1 MLALIYF
8 IPVLTTLMWFVTFV
22 LKADR
27 QRRRTY
33 TVALAGEFCFY
44 ILYSVFVLPETD
56 FLLMVKLDAVLVPV
70 SLLAAAFL
78 AMHIRQ
84 LRTGSWSWGEYFL
97 LSLPAI
103 VIGSAVG
110 VLYYLIGFN
119 TAASIASTYFSTG
132 VWPEEYS
139 GDLYSVYRFFDYFM
153 KHAAALAMI
162 LAVVASSVTCIIK
175 EKPGWK
181 TVISWFTI
189 AEMVLLIPSVI
200 KGRQFMVEH
209 HHLSEAIA
217 FLIGVAVHFRSQT
230 EFTHKYESLQIW
242 GKIRPS
248 RNNQATD
255 TPKARKSLSALL
267 EAKVARLMDEEQVFK
282 DNSLTVDSLAG
293 IVGVSRST
301 MSAMISSAYGE
312 NFRDYLNR
320 RRIEYSK
327 EYMLAHP
334 KATQEA
340 IAAECGFKD
349 GNLFNRKFK
358 QLEGETPLSWLVR
371 NYKG

>member
-97 LSLPAI
+97 LSIPAI
-103 VIGSAVG
+103 VIGSTIG
-110 VLYYLIGFN
+110 VLYYLIGFD
-119 TAASIASTYFSTG
+119 TAASIASAYFTTG

-139 GDLYSVYRFFDYFM
+139 EDLYGAYRFFDYFM

-162 LAVVASSVTCIIK
+162 LAVIASSAVCIIK

-181 TVISWFTI
+181 TVVSRLTI
-189 AEMVLLIPSVI
+189 AEMILLIPSVI

-209 HHLSEAIA
+209 HHLSEVIA
-217 FLIGVAVHFRSQT
+217 LTIGVVLHFRSQI
-230 EFTHKYESLQIW
+230 EFSHKYDFLQIR
-242 GKIRPS
+242 GKILPFRKERPS
-248 RNNQATD
+248 D
-255 TPKARKSLSALL
+255 TPKAKKSLSTLL
-267 EAKVARLMDEEQVFK
+267 EAKVARLMDEEHIFK

-327 EYMLAHP
+327 DYMLTHP
-334 KATQEA
+334 KATQEE
-340 IAAECGFKD
+340 IASECGFKG

-358 QLEGETPLSWLVR
+358 QIEGETPLSWLVR